1 VRNLLIAGLILFLCL
16 PAAAIDKTGL
26 FSVGPQLAIW
36 LPMGPIN
43 QSVLEQGSFGGLFSF
58 GLGEAWSIVV
68 RAALDLAGKD
78 GGYFENAFPAGS
90 DVDFNLFQAHLG
102 LRWNMTPRARF
113 DPFVQFGV
121 GYFGWPVY
129 EGEDPVTI
137 RGRQMY
143 ESLTTERDPTRGQVF
158 SGWVAVGG
166 EFFTDAALSL
176 EFEIGYD
183 AVFDFPRPI
192 KEETEDLVG
201 WNYEEELLHILTL
214 GLGLNLYI

>member
-1 VRNLLIAGLILFLCL
+1 MRNLLIVGIILCICL

-26 FSVGPQLAIW
+26 FSVGPRVDVW

-43 QSVLEQGSFGGLFSF
+43 QSVLEQGSFGGLFSY

-78 GGYFENAFPAGS
+78 ADYFKDAFPAGS

-121 GYFGWPVY
+121 GFFSWPVY
-129 EGEDPVTI
+129 KSEDPITI

-158 SGWVAVGG
+158 SGYVAIGG
-166 EFFTDAALSL
+166 EYFTDAALSL

-183 AVFDFPRPI
+183 AVFDFPRPA

-201 WNYEEELLHILTL
+201 WNYENQLLHILTL

>member
-1 VRNLLIAGLILFLCL
+1 MRNLLIAGLILCLCL

-26 FSVGPQLAIW
+26 FSVGPRLAVW

-68 RAALDLAGKD
+68 RAALDLAGRD
-78 GGYFENAFPAGS
+78 GDYFKEAFPAGS

-113 DPFVQFGV
+113 DPFLQFGV
-121 GYFGWPVY
+121 GYFSWPVY
-129 EGEDPVTI
+129 KGQDPVTI
-137 RGRQMY
+137 DGRQMY
-143 ESLTTERDPTRGQVF
+143 ESLTTELDSGRGQVF
-158 SGWVAVGG
+158 SGWVTIGG
-166 EFFTDAALSL
+166 EFFTDASLSL

-183 AVFDFPRPI
+183 AVFDFPWPA
-192 KEETEDLVG
+192 KEETDDQVG
-201 WNYEEELLHILTL
+201 WNYENQLLHVLTL